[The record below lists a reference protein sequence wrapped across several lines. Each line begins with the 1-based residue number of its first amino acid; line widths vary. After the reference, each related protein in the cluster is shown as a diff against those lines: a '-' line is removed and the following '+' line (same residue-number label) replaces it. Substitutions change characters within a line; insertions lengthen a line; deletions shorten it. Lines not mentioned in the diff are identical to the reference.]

1 MRLWTIQTR
10 ELFDTLMRQ
19 EYVYCDRI
27 GYYNEN
33 NPEAYQ
39 WMCEQMRQRI
49 GEPPLPEIKYPL
61 WAYYQYNCRKDRQP
75 KYELGSEEKEGVY
88 MEIDLPE
95 SDVLLSDLSSWTFAA
110 LNGWHWGK
118 NKRLERRID
127 ALRAEAGGYIA
138 FEDYPE
144 DIKEDIKASW
154 VSFFDPMPPV
164 SGYMQT
170 MRRNRCIQGTFWMLR
185 KEQVV
190 SVELMVRHK
199 GNNVKITRLL

>member
-19 EYVYCDRI
+19 GYVYCDRI

-127 ALRAEAGGYIA
+127 ALRAEGIGVNVHYIPVYFFPYYRKLGY
-138 FEDYPE
+138 
-144 DIKEDIKASW
+144 
-154 VSFFDPMPPV
+154 
-164 SGYMQT
+164 T
-170 MRRNRCIQGTFWMLR
+170 MGSCPNAEKLYERIISIPLFYSMTD
-185 KEQVV
+185 KEQNKVINTIKKV
-190 SVELMVRHK
+190 IDYYKKR
-199 GNNVKITRLL
+199 